1 MTNPMPPGEG
11 GDQPTGEAP
20 AGESPGNID
29 ALAALLA
36 EHEAPIDTDGS
47 AVSSTAAATAAA
59 DAPTTGRTDRKGRR
73 ITPVPPVPRWLR
85 VVAPIVIIVLLVP
98 VLSLGRAMA
107 STENLSMAERAAEW
121 MRDNNL
127 GFVLN
132 RVEAW
137 WLTMNQPKVGG
148 EPDRAIEVPKLVT
161 GAETGPTTTVKTVAP
176 HLPKPPNVKVPDG
189 VLPVPNEGVWQ
200 PVGPLVG
207 GAQSMYTTQVRP
219 DSVRTSILD
228 GLTWMDTKLLDFQLI
243 PGTEEPGGRWDN
255 PGQVPMDRRLDL
267 VAAFNSGFRLQDTRG
282 GVYLN
287 GQTRGTLRDGAAS
300 FVIYTDG
307 RVQVGKW
314 GRDVQMGPDIVA
326 VRQNLDLIIDNGG
339 GAPFPSGTPA
349 AGSRPG
355 VPAPGLSDNADG
367 AWGATFGN
375 KILAW
380 RSAVGIT
387 GDGALVYGYGDGLGS
402 LSLAELMLRAG
413 CVRAM
418 QLDINTVWTTFN
430 FYAPSRYLD
439 PTSVQGT
446 KLLPE
451 SFKSANR
458 YLSPDAR
465 DFVAVYARRI

>member
-1 MTNPMPPGEG
+1 MTTPPPPEPGNET
-11 GDQPTGEAP
+11 P
-20 AGESPGNID
+20 ESTGNID
-29 ALAALLA
+29 ALTALLA
-36 EHEAPIDTDGS
+36 EIETD
-47 AVSSTAAATAAA
+47 AATPASSPTLPPPPTPRTAA
-59 DAPTTGRTDRKGRR
+59 RVDRKGRR
-73 ITPVPPVPRWLR
+73 ITPVPPVPTWLR
-85 VVAPIVIIVLLVP
+85 IVAPVALVVLLLP
-98 VLSLGRAMA
+98 VVSLGRAMA
-107 STENLSMAERAAEW
+107 TTENLSMAERAAEW

-132 RVEAW
+132 RIEAW

-148 EPDRAIEVPKLVT
+148 EPDRAIEAPRL
-161 GAETGPTTTVKTVAP
+161 ASADTGPTTTVKSIAP

-200 PVGPLVG
+200 PVGPVVG
-207 GAQSMYTTQVRP
+207 GAQTMYTTQVRP

-243 PGTEEPGGRWDN
+243 PGTEEPGGRWEGA
-255 PGQVPMDRRLDL
+255 GQVPMDRRLDL

-282 GVYLN
+282 GFYLN

-307 RVQVGKW
+307 RVQVGMW
-314 GRDVQMGPDIVA
+314 GRDMQMGPDILA

-355 VPAPGLSDNADG
+355 APAPGLTDNADG

-402 LSLAELMLRAG
+402 QSLAELMLRAG